1 MESKKDKLITFRV
14 KVVDNKKFDW
24 ANTFI
29 VMDKSEND
37 FYLVNKKY
45 CKACGIIVGRNYDI
59 TVTLDSKGYIDKIK
73 RVH

>member
-1 MESKKDKLITFRV
+1 MESKKEKLITFRV
-14 KVVDNKKFDW
+14 KVIENKNQEW

-29 VMDKSEND
+29 VMDKSDNI
-37 FYLVNKKY
+37 FYLVNRKY
-45 CKACGIIVGRNYDI
+45 CKACGIIAGRNYDV

>member
-24 ANTFI
+24 AYTFI
-29 VMDKSEND
+29 VMDKNEND
-37 FYLVNKKY
+37 FYLVNVKY
-45 CKACGIIVGRNYDI
+45 AKACGIVTGRNYDV
-59 TVTLDSKGYIDKIK
+59 TVTLNEKGHIDKIK